1 MQNLYLNCFVF
12 KQKTA
17 YEMRISDWSS
27 DVCSSDL
34 EHREPR
40 QAGEDSAVD
49 PRAEEMAVAGQAAF
63 PFLIECVLING
74 AEIGALAPVR
84 GQQVEIVTPDDRIIG
99 CRPPTDPGPLADR
112 TERRGRFGPRRSG
125 HDTEVRSASARKG
138 GG

>member
-1 MQNLYLNCFVF
+1 MWSRREDYVPDCRAGD
-12 KQKTA
+12 K
-17 YEMRISDWSS
+17 YEHRDDWMPPGQALH
-27 DVCSSDL
+27 DRQYDDH

-84 GQQVEIVTPDDRIIG
+84 GQQVDIVTPDDRIIG
-99 CRPPTDPGPLADR
+99 CRPPTDPGPLGDR
-112 TERRGRFGPRRSG
+112 TERRGRL
-125 HDTEVRSASARKG
+125 DRKSTRLNSSH
-138 GG
+138 